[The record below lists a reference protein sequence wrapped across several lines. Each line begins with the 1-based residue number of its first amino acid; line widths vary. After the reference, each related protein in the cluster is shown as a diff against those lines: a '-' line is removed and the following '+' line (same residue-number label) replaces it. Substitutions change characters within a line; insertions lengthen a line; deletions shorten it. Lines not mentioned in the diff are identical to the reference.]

1 MPLDEYM
8 LERMLGFEWQ
18 ERLPPICP
26 ECGYNLTGLPDNRC
40 PECGYVYSRRDV
52 KRNAQMM
59 INVIRQFRS
68 INEIVTIGLCVGIA
82 STAVLLGLWACRYGP
97 LVTMGRI
104 LAAFAA
110 LPTIGLGLQ
119 VFRVKRLP
127 RWAQEFVPLHPSYGK
142 GAIATILGVALLVAA
157 LLLP

>member
-8 LERMLGFEWQ
+8 LERMLGHEWQ

-68 INEIVTIGLCVGIA
+68 VNEIVTIGLYVGIVA
-82 STAVLLGLWACRYGP
+82 TVLLVGLWACRYGP
-97 LVTMGRI
+97 LAIMGRI
-104 LAAFAA
+104 LGAFAS
-110 LPTIGLGLQ
+110 LPTVGLGLQ
-119 VFRVKRLP
+119 VFRVKQLP
-127 RWAQEFVPLHPSYGK
+127 RWAQEFVPLQPSYGK
-142 GAIATILGVALLVAA
+142 GTIVIILGVALLLAS

>member
-8 LERMLGFEWQ
+8 LERMLGYQWQ
-18 ERLPPICP
+18 EKLPPICP

-68 INEIVTIGLCVGIA
+68 INEVVTIGLYMGIGV
-82 STAVLLGLWACRYGP
+82 TAILLGLWASRYWP
-97 LVTMGRI
+97 LVIMGRI

-110 LPTIGLGLQ
+110 LPTVGLGLQ
-119 VFRVKRLP
+119 VYRVKRLP
-127 RWAQEFVPLHPSYGK
+127 AWAQEFVPLQPSYGK
-142 GAIATILGVALLVAA
+142 GAIVMILGVALLVAA